1 MSMEPLPWPQP
12 PALTVRVA
20 RASFPKGNLA
30 MRIRDVLGE
39 VYSDS
44 RFVAVFA
51 RSGRPAMSP
60 GQLMMVTVL
69 QFTENLTDR
78 QAADAA
84 RDRVSWKYALGLEL
98 DDPGFDAS
106 VLSEFRS
113 RLVTHDQTSAAL
125 DLLLDKLSA
134 LGLIAA
140 GGKQRTDST
149 HVLARIRV
157 LNRLELA
164 GETVRAALEALAVA
178 APTWLA
184 RHIDNGWQKRYEAR
198 MDIWR
203 LPTSESKRA
212 TLAMRYGADGYA
224 LLEAI
229 RRGVAA
235 GEAPLWLAELP
246 AVEALRRIWIQQ
258 YYRQID
264 ADGREVIARREASV
278 HGLPPGMFRL
288 ISPYDLDARYSVKRD
303 IRWAGYKVHVS
314 ESCDTGHDDNG
325 RDLPHV
331 ITNVTTT
338 QAAVPDQAMLE
349 PIHRQLAAKL
359 GGGPDGK
366 GLLPARHLLDSGY
379 PSARL
384 MVSSPVDFGV
394 ELVAPL
400 IVDHSAQAKA
410 GTGYDRSAFTIDWDH
425 QRAIC
430 PQGKTS
436 TSWSPTRQRTADAVV
451 IRFAATDCDPCSARH
466 LCTSSKRGRRT
477 LSVPPRDIHNA
488 QIRARAAHN
497 SKAFTTEYAARAG
510 VEATIHQA
518 VAITGTR
525 QARYHGIDKTRLEHT
540 ITAAA
545 INLIRLD
552 AYLTGK
558 PLDRT
563 RTSHL
568 TRLDLN
574 PAA

>member
-1 MSMEPLPWPQP
+1 MQ
-12 PALTVRVA
+12 VA
-20 RASFPKGNLA
+20 RASFPRGNLA
-30 MRIRDVLGE
+30 MRIRDALGE

-125 DLLLDKLSA
+125 DLLLDKLFA

-178 APTWLA
+178 APAWLTRQIGA
-184 RHIDNGWQKRYEAR
+184 DWQTRYEAR
-198 MDIWR
+198 VDGWR
-203 LPTSESKRA
+203 LPASEAKRTA
-212 TLAMRYGADGYA
+212 LAVRYGADGYA

-229 RRGVAA
+229 HGGVDA
-235 GEAPLWLAELP
+235 GEVPGWLAELP

-258 YYRQID
+258 YYREVGI
-264 ADGREVIARREASV
+264 DGREVITRREASV
-278 HGLPPGMFRL
+278 HGLPPGLFRL

-303 IRWAGYKVHVS
+303 TRWAGYKVHVS
-314 ESCDTGHDDNG
+314 ERCDAGFDEDG

-349 PIHRQLAAKL
+349 SIHRQLAGRL
-359 GGGPDGK
+359 GGGPEGK

-384 MVSSPVDFGV
+384 VVSSPADFGV
-394 ELVAPL
+394 ELIAPL

-410 GTGYDRSAFTIDWDH
+410 GARYDRSAFTIDWDN

-430 PQGKTS
+430 PQGKAS
-436 TSWSPTRQRTADAVV
+436 ASWNPSRQRAADAVV
-451 IRFAATDCDPCSARH
+451 IAFAATDCGPCPVRN
-466 LCTSSKRGRRT
+466 LCTSSKRGRRR
-477 LSVPPRDIHNA
+477 LSVPPRDIHDA
-488 QIRARAAHN
+488 QTRARANHN
-497 SKAFTTEYAARAG
+497 SEAFKTEYAARAG

-518 VAITGTR
+518 VAVTGTR
-525 QARYHGIDKTRLEHT
+525 QARYRGIHKTRLEHT
-540 ITAAA
+540 IAAAA
-545 INLIRLD
+545 INLVRLD

-558 PLDRT
+558 PLDRG

-568 TRLDLN
+568 ARLDFM
-574 PAA
+574 AAA